1 MKQLREEY
9 QRRREDYYEE
19 LDEVQ
24 MEMLEKK

>member
-19 LDEVQ
+19 LDEIQ

>member
-9 QRRREDYYEE
+9 QSRREDYYEE